1 MQNEDKN
8 LKNFDDF
15 KSWKQLYQ
23 YFSDSLLNSSS
34 SINNSNIKDQN
45 PNLLKSIA
53 GISQEIFQKMNP

>member
-34 SINNSNIKDQN
+34 FIDNSNIKDQN
-45 PNLLKSIA
+45 PNLLKNIA
-53 GISQEIFQKMNP
+53 GISQEIF